1 MLHSLHTDH
10 MHSPGLCP
18 SQASLGTKMRNS
30 YLSRE
35 DKRLMKP
42 VIEKRRRDRIN
53 QSLEHL
59 RTLLMEAT
67 HDESLKNPKAEKA
80 DILKKTVHF
89 LKMCHNPVP
98 SDKKKLQSGFKGG
111 FREGLNQATSFLNS
125 ADSICEKKKEYMVQR
140 LCQHMEEQTQK
151 HWKDSVQ
158 DVSLNVNQRQIL
170 PSAPII
176 SRVAGDVLEQSPKNQ
191 TSHPSPS
198 SSFRTPCMGQVQQQT
213 PPQTFQARKSTQR
226 TLFPPTSSSV
236 NPALVW
242 RPWP

>member
-1 MLHSLHTDH
+1 
-10 MHSPGLCP
+10 MHSPGLSP
-18 SQASLGTKMRNS
+18 SQASLGSKMKN

-59 RTLLMEAT
+59 RTLLLEAT

-80 DILKKTVHF
+80 DILKKTVYF

-98 SDKKKLQSGFKGG
+98 SDRKKLLSGFKGG
-111 FREGLNQATSFLNS
+111 FREGLNQATSFINS
-125 ADSICEKKKEYMVQR
+125 ADSLCEKKKEYMVQR

-151 HWKDSVQ
+151 QRKDSVQ
-158 DVSLNVNQRQIL
+158 DVSLRVNQRQIL
-170 PSAPII
+170 PSPPII
-176 SRVAGDVLEQSPKNQ
+176 SRVSGDVLEQSTENQ
-191 TSHPSPS
+191 TSRPPS
-198 SSFRTPCMGQVQQQT
+198 SSFRTPCMGQAHQQT
-213 PPQTFQARKSTQR
+213 PPQTFQANTIRKSTQR
-226 TLFPPTSSSV
+226 TLFPPISSSV

>member
-1 MLHSLHTDH
+1 
-10 MHSPGLCP
+10 MHSPGICP
-18 SQASLGTKMRNS
+18 QAAGCRMRNS
-30 YLSRE
+30 YPNRE

-59 RTLLMEAT
+59 RTLLLEAT
-67 HDESLKNPKAEKA
+67 HDETLKNPKAEKA

-98 SDKKKLQSGFKGG
+98 SDGKKLLSGFKGG

-125 ADSICEKKKEYMVQR
+125 ADSICQKKKEYVVQR
-140 LCQHMEEQTQK
+140 LCQHMEQQTQK
-151 HWKDSVQ
+151 HCHDSAQ
-158 DVSLNVNQRQIL
+158 DVSSRVNQRQIL
-170 PSAPII
+170 PSPPLI
-176 SRVAGDVLEQSPKNQ
+176 SRVTGNGLEQSPETQ
-191 TSHPSPS
+191 TSRPPHSHHPSPS
-198 SSFRTPCMGQVQQQT
+198 SSFRTPCMGQEQQQT
-213 PPQTFQARKSTQR
+213 PPQTFQANTNKKPTQR

-236 NPALVW
+236 NSALVW